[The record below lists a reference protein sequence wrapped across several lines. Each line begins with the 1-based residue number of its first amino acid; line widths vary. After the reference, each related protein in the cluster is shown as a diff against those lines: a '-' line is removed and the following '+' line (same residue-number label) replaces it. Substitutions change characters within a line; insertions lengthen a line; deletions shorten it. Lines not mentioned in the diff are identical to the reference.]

1 MVPGLQWHIVYIYYI
16 IQPRARA
23 GNRRNSVRDLV
34 RRPVKDTPRSI
45 GQGRTGV
52 QSADWDV
59 RGETT
64 AVMRDG
70 EDELGTDD
78 MTLILPSS
86 IPPFV
91 CFFDLTLFSPT
102 FQSARSFMDNYIHT
116 YGLTGVQS
124 IRPYA
129 RAGVSS
135 RCAGDA
141 RYVRDVAGCLGVP

>member
-1 MVPGLQWHIVYIYYI
+1 MHRPFQDLPRIV
-16 IQPRARA
+16 
-23 GNRRNSVRDLV
+23 
-34 RRPVKDTPRSI
+34 
-45 GQGRTGV
+45 GQGWTGV
-52 QSADWDV
+52 QSADRDA
-59 RGETT
+59 RCKAT
-64 AVMRDG
+64 ATVRDG

-91 CFFDLTLFSPT
+91 RFFDLTLFSPT

-124 IRPYA
+124 IRPYV

-141 RYVRDVAGCLGVP
+141 RYVRDVACCLGVP